1 MGLDMLAYKTR
12 EQVADFGFK
21 EPDDSVE
28 IQYWRKHP
36 NLHGWMEQLYQDK
49 GGTEIFNLTT
59 VRLDEADIDALESAV
74 QQNRLPDTSG
84 FFFGESQP
92 EDKEDDLL
100 FISAARQALKEG
112 YAVFYTSWW

>member
-1 MGLDMLAYKTR
+1 MGLDMYAYKTKA
-12 EQVADFGFK
+12 QVAEHGFV

-36 NLHGWMEQLYQDK
+36 NLHGWMEELYQRK
-49 GGTEIFNLTT
+49 GGTEEFNLTT

-74 QQNRLPDTSG
+74 RNDRLPETTG
-84 FFFGESQP
+84 FFFGTSQP
-92 EDKEDDLL
+92 EDKADDLL

>member
-36 NLHGWMEQLYQDK
+36 NLHGWMEQLYRNK
-49 GGTEIFNLTT
+49 GGTGEFNLTT
-59 VRLDEADIDALESAV
+59 VRLDEADIDALESVV
-74 QQNRLPDTSG
+74 QQNRLPHTTG
-84 FFFGESQP
+84 FYFGESLP